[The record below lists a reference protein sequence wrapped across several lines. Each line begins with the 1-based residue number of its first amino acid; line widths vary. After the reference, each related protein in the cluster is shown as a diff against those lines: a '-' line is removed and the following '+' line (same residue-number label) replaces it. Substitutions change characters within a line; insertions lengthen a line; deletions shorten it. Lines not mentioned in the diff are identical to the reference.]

1 MDIDKFK
8 SVNDT
13 YEHQKG
19 DEVLKIIA
27 SITLESIREVDT
39 SARYGGEEFVIL
51 LAQTNCV
58 AATCIA
64 ERIRRS
70 IEEKVLIEGKRIT
83 SSFGVVEIEE
93 KFSI

>member
-39 SARYGGEEFVIL
+39 SARYG
-51 LAQTNCV
+51 N
-58 AATCIA
+58 
-64 ERIRRS
+64 
-70 IEEKVLIEGKRIT
+70 
-83 SSFGVVEIEE
+83 
-93 KFSI
+93 